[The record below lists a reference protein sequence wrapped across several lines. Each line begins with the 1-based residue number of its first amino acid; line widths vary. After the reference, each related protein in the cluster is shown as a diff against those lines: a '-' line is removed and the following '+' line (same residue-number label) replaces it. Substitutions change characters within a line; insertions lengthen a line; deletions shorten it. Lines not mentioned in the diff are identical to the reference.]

1 MKKTLS
7 FILTSMLTFSAL
19 PITASA
25 VTSSDFVVRY
35 DDEMNAHVFLNTD
48 SDDVEETEIK
58 KGDVNG
64 DGFIDASDASE
75 ILEIYSE
82 LSVSRASDI
91 DEAIK
96 ILADYNEDGFIDAE
110 DASSVLE
117 VYADNAT
124 SRKNNAVS
132 VTTEVLTEV
141 SDEESIVGGVILK
154 PGVTAITVNVDNNDG
169 FALFDFVLDIG
180 SGYDIVTDIDER
192 PIFKKCPTVNYNSY
206 IETAVNENT
215 VVINGIFAYD
225 CIKEGGIITL
235 YAYENPDSDK
245 TVSVKS
251 SSLYSSRKWR
261 EYGSGTAYHEAGC
274 PLLTSDGEV
283 IERHPIENNSI
294 YMVGDI
300 NGDMK
305 IDLTDAFDAFHT
317 TYIMTNSEFGQMDGI
332 LTQVCFPNITDV
344 RAAFLWNEYN
354 NAMDSMG
361 RFTTAT
367 AHEILKYCADISA
380 GKEHISDSYITE
392 IRHIG

>member
-35 DDEMNAHVFLNTD
+35 DDEMNAHVFLSTD
-48 SDDVEETEIK
+48 SDDIEETELK

-64 DGFIDASDASE
+64 DGFIDASDASD

-82 LSVSRASDI
+82 LSVSRASGI

-96 ILADYNEDGFIDAE
+96 ILADYNDDGFIDSE

-124 SRKNNAVS
+124 SKANNVVS
-132 VTTEVLTEV
+132 VTTELL
-141 SDEESIVGGVILK
+141 DEELIVGGVVLK
-154 PGVTAITVNVDNNDG
+154 PDATVITINVDNHDG

-192 PIFKKCPTVNYNSY
+192 PIFSKCSRVNYNSY
-206 IETAVNENT
+206 IETAVNDNT
-215 VVINGIFAYD
+215 VAVNGIFAYD

-235 YAYENPDSDK
+235 YAYENPDGDK

-261 EYGSGTAYHEAGC
+261 EYGSGVAYHEAGC
-274 PLLTSDGEV
+274 PLLSSDGEI
-283 IERHPIENNSI
+283 IERHPIENNSV

-305 IDLTDAFDAFHT
+305 IDLIDAFDAFHT
-317 TYIMTNSEFGQMDGI
+317 TYIATNGGFSQMEDM
-332 LTQVCFPNITDV
+332 VWKMYFPNITDI
-344 RAAFLWNEYN
+344 RAAFLWNEYSDNN

-367 AHEILKYCADISA
+367 AHEILKYCADIST